1 MANTVTL
8 QLTAGRQTGS
18 RESRRLRAD
27 DHVPG
32 VLYGQNFDPVAVTV
46 ERRELRSAL
55 TTEAGLNAVL
65 ILHLGDREQLALVR
79 ALQQDPV
86 KKRVLHVDFLA
97 VDPDQKLLV
106 DVPVITVGESEMVN
120 NAEGG
125 TVDQVLHSLS
135 VLAKP
140 HEIPNEITVDISGMD
155 IGDTIRVEDL
165 QLPGDV
171 TADADPDEAVAVARI
186 VTIEVPEPEE
196 VEEELLEGEEGELVE
211 GEEAEGEG
219 EGAEGAAEG
228 GEGGEGAD
236 EG

>member
-8 QLTAGRQTGS
+8 QLTAGRRTGS
-18 RESRRLRAD
+18 RESRRLRGQ

-55 TTEAGLNAVL
+55 TTDAGLNAVL
-65 ILHLGDREQLALVR
+65 ILHLGDREQLGLVR
-79 ALQQDPV
+79 SLQQDPV

-97 VDPDQKLLV
+97 VDPDQKLRV
-106 DVPVITVGESEMVN
+106 DVPVITVGESEKVN

-125 TVDQVLHSLS
+125 TIDQVLHTLS

-140 HEIPNEITVDISGMD
+140 HEIPNDVTVDISEMD
-155 IGDTIRVEDL
+155 IGDTIRVGDIR
-165 QLPGDV
+165 LPGDV
-171 TADADPDEAVAVARI
+171 TADADPDDAVAVAKI
-186 VTIEVPEPEE
+186 VTIEVPEPAEE
-196 VEEELLEGEEGELVE
+196 VEGELVE
-211 GEEAEGEG
+211 GEEGDLVPAEEAEGEG
-219 EGAEGAAEG
+219 EGAEAVAEG
-228 GEGGEGAD
+228 DEGAD